1 MVCVR
6 GCNWAW
12 MESRRVVRLVLG
24 PSFLSAI
31 RLSKISLS
39 RERRDEVVHFLN
51 GVLSLRSLLRDKS
64 PGAGG
69 LQLLDL

>member
-1 MVCVR
+1 
-6 GCNWAW
+6 
-12 MESRRVVRLVLG
+12 MESRRAARLGLG

-31 RLSKISLS
+31 ALSKISPS

-51 GVLSLRSLLRDKS
+51 GVLSPHSLLRDKS